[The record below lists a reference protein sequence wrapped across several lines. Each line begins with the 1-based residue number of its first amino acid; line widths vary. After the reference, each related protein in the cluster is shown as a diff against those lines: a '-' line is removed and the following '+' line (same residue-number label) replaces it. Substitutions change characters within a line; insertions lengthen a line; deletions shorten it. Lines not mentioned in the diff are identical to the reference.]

1 MKQQD
6 ESIFCSIEAFEK
18 IKSQFHDIKDGD
30 VKRTTEVLIEAIGV
44 VEQCIQTLGN
54 NHSHTV
60 ELYYMIGVMYY
71 DLKNYSQ
78 SVKWFT
84 KGANHGDEASE
95 CELAL
100 MYQCGKGVKQDLGKA
115 IDLYTQAA
123 LKGNETATVISYKHN
138 ELENFGC
145 AEDED
150 ETANTDYEE
159 TKEPEIVEN
168 SDDSEVLD
176 NNEPRK
182 TLNKEEK
189 LFLILGI
196 LIVIIG
202 SIFFYGNA
210 KRKLQEV
217 IGENLDIGVDEEDS

>member
-1 MKQQD
+1 MKKIL
-6 ESIFCSIEAFEK
+6 SIWLTIAMMMSMCSVAVIAEDTYDAVSGTEATVF
-18 IKSQFHDIKDGD
+18 
-30 VKRTTEVLIEAIGV
+30 
-44 VEQCIQTLGN
+44 GN
-54 NHSHTV
+54 SSFTWSH
-60 ELYYMIGVMYY
+60 E
-71 DLKNYSQ
+71 
-78 SVKWFT
+78 FT
-84 KGANHGDEASE
+84 KKSDNAYDGTYTTFSGGGAT
-95 CELAL
+95 
-100 MYQCGKGVKQDLGKA
+100 
-115 IDLYTQAA
+115 I
-123 LKGNETATVISYKHN
+123 TATKTFYV
-138 ELENFGC
+138 
-145 AEDED
+145 
-150 ETANTDYEE
+150 EE

-217 IGENLDIGVDEEDS
+217 IGENLDIGVDEEDSSKSKKDKTKEEKLKKIRKTIKTLESNGKNSRIFF